1 LAIRK
6 CVLRKVIL
14 LVERVSV
21 LDIIVLIQD
30 LVIKP
35 DTGLAGAGNAVKRN
49 VFAYWRT

>member
-1 LAIRK
+1 
-6 CVLRKVIL
+6 
-14 LVERVSV
+14 V

-49 VFAYWRT
+49 VFAYWRTQRRATRD